1 MKNNGKVTKHGAD
14 IHILVLHWLNKKGYC
29 KK

>member
-1 MKNNGKVTKHGAD
+1 MKNNGKVTKHGTD
-14 IHILVLHWLNKKGYC
+14 IHILVPHWLNKKGYC